1 MIHYEHLVAVNDPNN
16 PDSLALTRGE
26 LWLGLLL
33 KAESPQLFHPHIE
46 GVTILERSTT
56 LLIREVDF
64 GNMRVRERIEL
75 REEESLAHDTEPGAN
90 HAGGKLQVLI
100 EEPTEGN
107 LFVRFSYV
115 TPTPQ
120 DPEAEQLVD
129 YLKEMWRQMDVES
142 IRKIRELAE
151 SGQLKRH

>member
-1 MIHYEHLVAVNDPNN
+1 MNYEHLVAVNDRSN
-16 PDSLALTRGE
+16 PDSFTLTRGE

-46 GVTILERSTT
+46 SVTIIERSAT
-56 LLIREVDF
+56 LLVREVDF
-64 GNMRVRERIEL
+64 GNMRVHERIEL

-90 HAGGKLQVLI
+90 HAGGKLLVRI
-100 EEPTEGN
+100 EEPAEGD
-107 LFVRFSYV
+107 LFVRFCYE
-115 TPTPQ
+115 TPLPQ
-120 DPEAEQLVD
+120 DPEAQQLIG

-151 SGQLKRH
+151 AGQLRRH